1 MNTVRRRALLQTA
14 AAWASWGGAAGGLS
28 LAALAPG
35 SLQAQTTGQAPP
47 AYPAVSTTAGF
58 DWPEL
63 SLLDGR
69 VLPPAAWQDTGAVL
83 VFWATHCPFCR
94 RHNQHVE
101 KLHRALAGQKARV
114 LGLSS
119 DRDPE
124 RVRRYMQEQGLSF
137 AVSMQSELLRTRLG
151 LRRTLPTT
159 LSFDR
164 RGRPG
169 LPIPGEMFEDD
180 VLGLARAATAT

>member
-1 MNTVRRRALLQTA
+1 MSRRAWLQGAGCHLL
-14 AAWASWGGAAGGLS
+14 GAAGLWSGGLT
-28 LAALAPG
+28 AAV
-35 SLQAQTTGQAPP
+35 AQSQPP
-47 AYPAVSTTAGF
+47 AAAAPVPF

-63 SLLDGR
+63 SLLDGS
-69 VLPPAAWQDTGAVL
+69 VLAPSTWRGTGAVL

-101 KLHRALAGQKARV
+101 KLHRALQGQPVRV

-119 DRDPE
+119 DRDPAV
-124 RVRRYMQEQGLSF
+124 VRRYLQQQGLSF
-137 AVSMQSELLRTRLG
+137 PVSMQSEEMRQRLG

-159 LSFDR
+159 LTIDR

-169 LPIPGEMFEDD
+169 LAIPGEMFEDD
-180 VLGLARAATAT
+180 VLGLAELAMAG